1 MKKTEEQKAVEV
13 LVKAMDSV
21 WFNPE
26 IFANLIVNEEPLYT
40 QDRLM
45 NLIEVII
52 SYQARRREKG
62 LEHNYTSEG
71 LRLAGYLNPIIKEYI

>member
-1 MKKTEEQKAVEV
+1 MKKTEEQKAAEA
-13 LVKAMDSV
+13 LVKAIDSV

-45 NLIEVII
+45 DLMSVII
-52 SYQARRREKG
+52 SYQARREEKG
-62 LEHNYTSEG
+62 LEHNYTSNG
-71 LRLAGYLNPIIKEYI
+71 LRLASYLDQVIKQYI